1 MANENQWTVLRR
13 WVQENHPFCRLKDVR
28 VSGGVIVSYGR
39 VQYTRALGKAS
50 GPGPLPAAL
59 DAHWSDLT
67 RLCSAM
73 REGTI
78 AEISFTD
85 ARPVLVSL
93 EAEGGV
99 LTPA

>member
-1 MANENQWTVLRR
+1 MANENQWAALRR
-13 WVQENHPFCRLKDVR
+13 WIQEQHPFCRLKDVR
-28 VSGGVIVSYGR
+28 VSGGVIVSYGK

-50 GPGPLPAAL
+50 GPNHPLSAL
-59 DAHWSDLT
+59 DSHWSDLT
-67 RLCSAM
+67 RLCSTM
-73 REGTI
+73 REGII